1 MSILWTLGT
10 TASLINKNNN
20 KGSKM
25 INFEQHKNIVEQFV
39 EQHYPLAHSLMIDSY
54 ADPAAYYSNYQML
67 LEAMNKLPEH
77 PDFFL
82 EWLLEADA
90 ALYINLM
97 ELIVITR
104 TIHNVFEQV
113 SSGGME

>member
-1 MSILWTLGT
+1 
-10 TASLINKNNN
+10 
-20 KGSKM
+20 M
-25 INFEQHKNIVEQFV
+25 INFEQHKNIVDEFV
-39 EQHYPLAHSLMIDSY
+39 EQHYPLAHSLMMDSY
-54 ADPAAYYSNYQML
+54 KDADVYYSNYQML

-97 ELIVITR
+97 ELVVITR
-104 TIHNVFEQV
+104 AIDNVFSQV

>member
-1 MSILWTLGT
+1 MVD
-10 TASLINKNNN
+10 
-20 KGSKM
+20 
-25 INFEQHKNIVEQFV
+25 FEQHKNIVEEFI
-39 EQHYPLAHSLMIDSY
+39 EQHYPLAHSLMVDSY
-54 ADPAAYYSNYQML
+54 KDAEVYYSNYQIL
-67 LEAMNKLPEH
+67 LAAMNNLPEH

-90 ALYINLM
+90 ASYINLM
-97 ELIVITR
+97 ELIVIAR

>member
-1 MSILWTLGT
+1 
-10 TASLINKNNN
+10 
-20 KGSKM
+20 M
-25 INFEQHKNIVEQFV
+25 IDFELHKNIVEQFV
-39 EQHYPLAHSLMIDSY
+39 EQHYPLAHSLMLDSY
-54 ADPAAYYSNYQML
+54 IDPEAYYSNYKML

-77 PDFFL
+77 PECFL

-104 TIHNVFEQV
+104 TVHNVFEQV

>member
-1 MSILWTLGT
+1 
-10 TASLINKNNN
+10 
-20 KGSKM
+20 M
-25 INFEQHKNIVEQFV
+25 INFEQHKNIIEEFI
-39 EQHYPLAHSLMIDSY
+39 EQHYPLAHSLMMDSY
-54 ADPAAYYSNYQML
+54 KDADVYYSNYQML

-97 ELIVITR
+97 ELVVITR
-104 TIHNVFEQV
+104 TINNVFEQV

>member
-1 MSILWTLGT
+1 
-10 TASLINKNNN
+10 
-20 KGSKM
+20 M

-39 EQHYPLAHSLMIDSY
+39 EQHYQLAHSLMIDSY

-67 LEAMNKLPEH
+67 LGAMNTLPEH

-113 SSGGME
+113 SSAQ

>member
-1 MSILWTLGT
+1 
-10 TASLINKNNN
+10 
-20 KGSKM
+20 M
-25 INFEQHKNIVEQFV
+25 IDFEQHKNIVEEFI
-39 EQHYPLAHSLMIDSY
+39 EQYYPLAHSLMLDSY
-54 ADPAAYYSNYQML
+54 KDAEVYYSNYQML

-77 PDFFL
+77 PEFFL

-104 TIHNVFEQV
+104 TIDNVFAQV
-113 SSGGME
+113 SSGGGDNV

>member
-1 MSILWTLGT
+1 
-10 TASLINKNNN
+10 
-20 KGSKM
+20 M
-25 INFEQHKNIVEQFV
+25 INFEQHKNIVEEFV
-39 EQHYPLAHSLMIDSY
+39 EQHYPLAHSLMMDSY
-54 ADPAAYYSNYQML
+54 KDADVYYSNYQML

-97 ELIVITR
+97 ELVVITR
-104 TIHNVFEQV
+104 AIDNVFEKV
-113 SSGGME
+113 TLPLKS

>member
-1 MSILWTLGT
+1 
-10 TASLINKNNN
+10 
-20 KGSKM
+20 M
-25 INFEQHKNIVEQFV
+25 IDFEQQKNIVEDFV
-39 EQHYPLAHSLMIDSY
+39 EQHYTLAHSLMVDSY
-54 ADPAAYYSNYQML
+54 IEPAAYYSNYQIL
-67 LEAMNKLPEH
+67 LDAMNKLPEH
-77 PDFFL
+77 PDYFI

-113 SSGGME
+113 SI